1 MIATLLTVVVL
12 AGLFAA
18 SLALYLLPVLIG
30 VARRVPDLGSVA
42 VINILLGWTLLGW
55 VAALALALRSVT
67 PSGPVVQL
75 VQSLPPAPPP
85 VGQLPSSAGWAGPP
99 GPPPRRF
106 GEPSPLP
113 LPRPASPGASQGEV

>member
-1 MIATLLTVVVL
+1 MIATLLTAVVL

-42 VINILLGWTLLGW
+42 VINVLLGWTLLGW
-55 VAALALALRSVT
+55 VAALALALRSAA

-85 VGQLPSSAGWAGPP
+85 VGQLPSAGWAGAP

-106 GEPSPLP
+106 GEPPPLS
-113 LPRPASPGASQGEV
+113 LPYPAGPGGGQGQE